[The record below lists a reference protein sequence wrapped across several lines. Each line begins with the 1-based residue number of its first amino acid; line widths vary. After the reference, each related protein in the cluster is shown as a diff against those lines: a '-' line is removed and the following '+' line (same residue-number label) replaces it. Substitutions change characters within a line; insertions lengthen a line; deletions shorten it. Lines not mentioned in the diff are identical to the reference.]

1 MYHGVDPSY
10 GPGHYFFGKPNPTG
24 TGIILYGR
32 NGEGRVRNGPAFS
45 VFEDFCQ

>member
-1 MYHGVDPSY
+1 MVLIHRTVLVTISLE
-10 GPGHYFFGKPNPTG
+10 KPNPTG